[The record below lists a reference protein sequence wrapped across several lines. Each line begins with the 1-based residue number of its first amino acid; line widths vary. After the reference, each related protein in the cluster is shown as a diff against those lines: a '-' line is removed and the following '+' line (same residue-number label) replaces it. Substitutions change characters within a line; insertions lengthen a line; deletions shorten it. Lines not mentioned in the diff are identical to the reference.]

1 MKTNAKKSARNILTI
16 DSKLAFSFFLVFS
29 LCMQMASGQQM
40 NVLNWEG
47 LPELPAVSGQ
57 PDNYGVAGAFS
68 GIHNGALIVAGG
80 ANFPEPRWESDKEWH
95 SEIWVLPLGEEN
107 NDWMNAGNLEHP
119 VAYGSSV
126 MTEYGL
132 LCMGG
137 NSSSSVYREV
147 FLLQWNPEEQ
157 KITRT
162 ELPSLPEPCAYG
174 SAAYYEDRVY
184 LAGGSSGQ
192 NPTTAMKN
200 FWMLDISDL
209 TDSGLEAGWEEL
221 PSWPG
226 PPRIHNI
233 TATQH
238 NGQNQCI
245 YIFSGRYMKNGK
257 LHFLKDLYEFNLVQF
272 SEGKTDD
279 PWRKRESAPVSL
291 NAAPAAPIGQSHL
304 FVFGGATGELFD
316 KADSLK
322 DDHPGFPKNIWAYHT
337 ITNSWVKAGESPVNM
352 VTTNALKWNESIII
366 PGGEVKPRTRTP
378 ENYRIEIEKEE
389 PRFGAINFATLGIYL
404 LAMLL
409 IGVYFS
415 FRNKNTNDYF
425 RGGQNVP
432 WWAAGLSIFATMLSA
447 LTFMSIPAKAYTTD
461 WTFFIINMCIILV
474 APFVIYYILPFF
486 RKIDATSAYE
496 YLEKRFNLGTRLF
509 ASLSFIFFHIGRM
522 AIVMFLPAL
531 ALSTII
537 HLSIE
542 GCILLMGVLS
552 IIYCTLGGLRAV
564 IWTDAAQSVI
574 LLGGATLSIIL
585 ILASIDGGL
594 SEFFTTAGAQDK
606 LQMIHWDW
614 KLSGITG
621 TTAFWVVLLGGLGQQ
636 IVPYSADQAVIQR
649 YMSVSNIQRSRKS
662 IWTNAVITFP
672 ASILF
677 FGVGTALFVF
687 YSHFPAKLDPT
698 YQNDAIFALF
708 IARELPVGISGL
720 VVAGIFAA
728 AQSTISTSMN
738 SVSTIAVTDFFRRFS
753 LLKSEKSYLRLAWG
767 ITFTAGVLGTFF
779 ALLMANADIK
789 SLWDSFM
796 RVLGIFGGVLCGL
809 FFLGIFTKRANG
821 KGAFIG
827 AIIGIGIVV
836 AIRYTSDI
844 SFVLYALI
852 GIVVSFIVGYLAS
865 LFFKDDKDI
874 IAHTIYSR
882 KYRES

>member
-1 MKTNAKKSARNILTI
+1 MSKDSIVPFSIFLAVIL
-16 DSKLAFSFFLVFS
+16 S
-29 LCMQMASGQQM
+29 MQMAVGQQM
-40 NVLNWEG
+40 NVLNWEE
-47 LPELPAVSGQ
+47 LPELPPVSGQ
-57 PDNYGVAGAFS
+57 SNNYGVAGAFS

-80 ANFPEPRWESDKEWH
+80 ANFPEPRWESNKEWH
-95 SEIWVLPLGEEN
+95 SDIWVLPLGEEN
-107 NDWMNAGNLEHP
+107 NGWMNAGNLNHP

-137 NSSSSVYREV
+137 NSRDSVYREV
-147 FLLQWNPEEQ
+147 FLLQWNPEE
-157 KITRT
+157 KRIARID
-162 ELPSLPEPCAYG
+162 LPSLPEPCAYG
-174 SAAYYEDRVY
+174 DAAYFEDKVY
-184 LAGGSSGQ
+184 LAGGSSGHD
-192 NPTTAMKN
+192 PATAMKN

-209 TDSGLEAGWEEL
+209 TGSGLDTEWKEL
-221 PSWPG
+221 PPWPG
-226 PPRIHNI
+226 PPRVHNI
-233 TATQH
+233 TTTQH
-238 NGQNQCI
+238 NGQDQCI
-245 YIFSGRYMKNGK
+245 YVVSGRRMRNGN
-257 LHFLKDLYEFNLVQF
+257 LHFMKDLYEFN
-272 SEGKTDD
+272 
-279 PWRKRESAPVSL
+279 PRKYFAGTEENYWKKKKEAPVPL
-291 NAAPAAPIGQSHL
+291 NAAPAAPIGQSHI
-304 FVFGGATGELFD
+304 FMFGGATGELFD

-322 DDHPGFPKNIWAYHT
+322 DDHPGFPQNIWSYHT

-352 VTTNALKWNESIII
+352 VTTNAMKWNESVII
-366 PGGEVKPRTRTP
+366 PGGEIRPRTRTP

-389 PRFGAINFATLGIYL
+389 PRFGAINFVTLGIYL

-509 ASLSFIFFHIGRM
+509 ASLVFIFFHIGRM

-564 IWTDAAQSVI
+564 IWTDAVQSVI
-574 LLGGATLSIIL
+574 LLGGAFLSIVL
-585 ILASIDGGL
+585 IFASIDGGL
-594 SEFFTTAGAQDK
+594 TEFFTTAAAHDK

-649 YMSVSNIQRSRKS
+649 YMSVSNIRRSRKS

-753 LLKSEKSYLRLAWG
+753 LLKTEKSYFRLAWG

-827 AIIGIGIVV
+827 AIIGVGIVV

-844 SFVLYALI
+844 TFVLYALI
-852 GIVVSFIVGYLAS
+852 GIVVSFIVGYMAS
-865 LFFKDDKDI
+865 LFFKQDKDI

-882 KYRES
+882 KYRE